1 MEMSSRSVV
10 EIYLDGLLARKVPFN
25 DALKQVK
32 ADLASRFPDIDLVIS
47 QIESERHEQ
56 IQNRTKLTEVGT
68 SRKLDILEYGWYSGV
83 SQQHG
88 VWGWLK
94 SSMESGP
101 LRDAL
106 PQIDNSTEEIVAS
119 IAEPHVVDDR
129 RLGLVIG
136 NVQSGKTANYSA
148 VIAKAL
154 DSGYKFTL
162 VLSGLHNNLRS
173 QTQRRLE
180 HDLGITQNTKDW
192 YRLTDRDNDFGKSHA
207 LNASSIVAGSPYVIA
222 VVKKN
227 GGRLRN
233 VLAFLRQLDDRA
245 RKDTPFLIIDD
256 ESDQATPDASADPD
270 DRPTAI
276 NKLMR
281 EIWAEVRNGTY
292 IGYTATP
299 FANVFI
305 NPDTEDH
312 ALPDLYPGDFI
323 NVMPTPPAYFGA
335 ERIFGLETDHT
346 NTSGPDVVRQL
357 SSDDA
362 SVLSPRGRDLSD
374 VSVPVTSS
382 LQDAIR
388 WFIVA
393 AAVRR
398 MRGQHQ
404 AHSTMLVHTTH
415 RVDPHF
421 ALQQAIIDYLDP
433 IKRAAREDDVEDFK
447 SIFHAE
453 IDRAA
458 ELYGGGGKAPTWSN
472 VRDEIPNVLRN
483 LRVAVDNGRADTNQR
498 LSYLDG
504 PQTVIVIGG
513 GTLSRG
519 LTLEGLF
526 VSYFTRTS
534 NTYDTLLQMGRWFG
548 YRPHYEDLQRIWLSP
563 GLADDYRF
571 LATVEDSLRDDIRQM
586 TVAGMSPNRIGVR
599 VKQHPGRLQITNPA
613 KMKHAKQVEADFEGY
628 RLQTTRFDVSNP
640 EKLEAN
646 ASLVAE
652 LLNSLRE
659 YRHPT
664 ATNLFQGVPASKLQ
678 PFFNDFDVH
687 DRFQGIFSDAFKWA
701 QEKLPDK
708 TWNVVLPAETEIEPG
723 LKVGDLVY
731 RTVDRTPLAMPREER
746 HASGEINIRAL
757 MSGHAKDII
766 WDLRL
771 QKQLPSGLSEADVK
785 ALTNDAQYQ
794 LRRSREGANGRGL
807 LAIYPINRKSKT
819 SATNSVRQSMDSA
832 LRAVNEDLTKDHLPP
847 LIGVAL
853 VAPFDTDGVVPKK
866 GTFVAV
872 KPAFGEDGDADLEQF
887 VDDEGDYAGDP
898 R

>member
-1 MEMSSRSVV
+1 MSSRSVV
-10 EIYLDGLLARKVPFN
+10 EIYLDGLLGRKIPFN
-25 DALKQVK
+25 DALKQAK
-32 ADLASRFPDIDLVIS
+32 ADLGSRFPDIDLVIS
-47 QIESERHEQ
+47 QIASERHEQ

-68 SRKLDILEYGWYSGV
+68 ARKLDILEYGWYSGV
-83 SQQHG
+83 AKEDG
-88 VWGWLK
+88 VWARLK
-94 SSMESGP
+94 SNMESGP
-101 LRDAL
+101 LREAL
-106 PQIDNSTEEIVAS
+106 PEIDKSTEEIVAS

-154 DSGYKFTL
+154 DSGYKFIL

-180 HDLGITQNTKDW
+180 RDLGVTQDAEDW
-192 YRLTDRDNDFGKSHA
+192 YRLTDHDNDFGRSHA
-207 LNASSIVAGSPYVIA
+207 LNASSIVARSPYVLA

-233 VLAFLRQLDDRA
+233 VLAFLRKLDDRT
-245 RKDTPFLIIDD
+245 RKDTPFLVIDD
-256 ESDQATPDASADPD
+256 ESDQATPDSSANPD
-270 DRPTAI
+270 DDPTVI

-292 IGYTATP
+292 VGYTATP

-305 NPDTEDH
+305 NPDPEEDL
-312 ALPDLYPGDFI
+312 LPDLYPGDFI
-323 NVMPTPPAYFGA
+323 NVMPTPPDYFGA
-335 ERIFGLETDHT
+335 ERIFGLETDYT
-346 NTSGPDVVRQL
+346 NISGPDVVRRIP
-357 SSDDA
+357 SDD
-362 SVLSPRGRDLSD
+362 VTLLSPKGRDLSE
-374 VSVPVTSS
+374 VSVPVTNS

-404 AHSTMLVHTTH
+404 AHSTMLIHTTH

-421 ALQQAIIDYLDP
+421 ALQQAIVNYLEP
-433 IKRAAREDDVEDFK
+433 IKRAAREDDVEAFK

-458 ELYGGGGKAPTWSN
+458 ELYGGVGRAPTWSN

-483 LRVAVDNGRADTNQR
+483 LRVAVDNGRADMDQR

-548 YRPHYEDLQRIWLSP
+548 YRPQYEDLQRIWLSP

-571 LATVEDSLRDDIRQM
+571 LATVEDNLREDIKQM
-586 TVAGMSPNRIGVR
+586 TVAGMTPNRIGVR
-599 VKQHPGRLQITNPA
+599 VRQHPGRLQITSPA
-613 KMKHAKQVEADFEGY
+613 KMKYARQVEADFEGY

-640 EKLEAN
+640 DKINTN
-646 ASLVAE
+646 AKVVVD
-652 LLNSLRE
+652 LLNSLHE
-659 YRHPT
+659 YRHP
-664 ATNLFQGVPASKLQ
+664 AAKNLFQDVPVSKLSS
-678 PFFNDFDVH
+678 FFNDFFVH
-687 DRFQGIFSDAFKWA
+687 DRFQGIFGDAFEWA
-701 QEKLPDK
+701 LEKLPNK
-708 TWNVVLPAETEIEPG
+708 TWNVVLPAVSDTEPG
-723 LKVGDLVY
+723 LSVGDLNY
-731 RTVDRTPLAMPREER
+731 RTVNRTPLAAPDEDRQQ
-746 HASGEINIRAL
+746 SGEINIRAL
-757 MSGHAKDII
+757 MSGRAKDII
-766 WDLRL
+766 WDLKL
-771 QKQLPSGLSEADVK
+771 QKRLPRSLSESDVES
-785 ALTNDAQYQ
+785 LTNEAQYR
-794 LRRSREGANGRGL
+794 LRRSREGADGRGL
-807 LAIYPINRKSKT
+807 LAIYPINRKSAP
-819 SATNSVRQSMDSA
+819 SATSTLRQSMDSA
-832 LRAVNEDLTKDHLPP
+832 LRAVNPDLVSDDLSP

-853 VAPFDTDGVVPKK
+853 VAPFDTEGVVPTK
-866 GTFVAV
+866 GTYVAV
-872 KPAFGEDGDADLEQF
+872 KPAFEEDLDAEQESF
-887 VDDEGDYAGDP
+887 VDNEGDYAGDP